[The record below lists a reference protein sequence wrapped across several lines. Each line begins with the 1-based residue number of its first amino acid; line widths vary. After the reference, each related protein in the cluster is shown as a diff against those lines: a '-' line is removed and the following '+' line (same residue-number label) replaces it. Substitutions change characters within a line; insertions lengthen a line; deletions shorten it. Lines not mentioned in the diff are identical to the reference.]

1 MFSRRTEL
9 TLRRVLLV
17 YAWGLV
23 AGAQIAL
30 YLYDYFDDGTAEAL
44 SGWIAIGL
52 AFSGLA
58 LVWTGH
64 RRRGSS

>member
-1 MFSRRTEL
+1 MFSRRAEL
-9 TLRRVLLV
+9 SLRRVLLV

-30 YLYDYFDDGTAEAL
+30 YLYDYFDNGVAEPL

-52 AFSGLA
+52 ASSGLVLA
-58 LVWTGH
+58 WTGH
-64 RRRGSS
+64 RAAS